1 MSALKLNIVVAICSF
16 GLGCLT
22 AQSFTH
28 QPITHQIIPDP
39 RIETVH
45 APQASHTSIIEDIK
59 AYENSGQ
66 LITKTNTE
74 KIKALINQNTQGTI
88 NTYLKKAFP
97 QADLSAINDQKKFS
111 ERLIDE
117 LSNTDQSEPNPTGHL
132 TISSNTLMPRQSEN
146 LSEVYKNQEIFAHF
160 DTLGKTPQ
168 GTQVFVRWINHD
180 TGEILLFT
188 PTQINAASQQNWI
201 SFAPANGWKE
211 GKYDIKYYQMNDALT
226 PIANTSFTISKIIQ

>member
-1 MSALKLNIVVAICSF
+1 MSSFKLHLVVAICSF

-22 AQSFTH
+22 AQSFTNISTDH
-28 QPITHQIIPDP
+28 RVNPEKAIVTTQDHKDS
-39 RIETVH
+39 TV
-45 APQASHTSIIEDIK
+45 SVIEDIK
-59 AYENSGQ
+59 AYENSGH

-88 NTYLKKAFP
+88 NSYLKKAFP
-97 QADLSAINDQKKFS
+97 QADLSTINDQKKFS

-117 LSNTDQSEPNPTGHL
+117 LSNTDQSEQNLTGYL
-132 TISSNTLMPRQSEN
+132 TVSSNMLMPGKSEN

-168 GTQVFVRWINHD
+168 ATQVFVRWVNHD

-201 SFAPANGWKE
+201 SFAPATGWKE
-211 GKYDIKYYQMNDALT
+211 GKYDIKYYQMNDELS
-226 PIANTSFTISKIIQ
+226 PIASSSFTISKIIQ